1 MGIRTMSIL
10 NEVQQLEHLA
20 VIGKSLIKYAMSI
33 EPGIVFE
40 RKTDWWIPQGEQQF
54 VGFQFQWTDALSITI
69 SLHGMPQEQFKQD
82 DLIIKKGKSN
92 NSECR
97 VTDENQLMAASVC
110 IWRAHQLFHKGSG
123 RSNGALLLADEVKTV
138 NKNWLRPRPDEVTT
152 MDCGNPYL
160 MDTRNWYGE
169 VRDFM
174 KKNKIID
181 SSLIA

>member
-1 MGIRTMSIL
+1 MSIL

-20 VIGKSLIKYAMSI
+20 VMGKSLIKYAMSI

-40 RKTDWWIPQGEQQF
+40 RKDEWWMPQDDQAF
-54 VGFQFQWTDALSITI
+54 IGFQFQWTDALSII
-69 SLHGMPQEQFKQD
+69 VSLHGMPHEQFKQD
-82 DLIIKKGKSN
+82 DLVIKKGKLD

-97 VTDENQLMAASVC
+97 ITDENQLMAASVC
-110 IWRAHQLFHKGSG
+110 IWRAHQLFNQGSS
-123 RSNGALLLADEVKTV
+123 RKAGALLLADEVKTV
-138 NKNWLRPRPDEVTT
+138 NKNWLRPRPDEVIS

-160 MDTRNWYGE
+160 MDTRDWYSE

-181 SSLIA
+181 SSLIT

>member
-1 MGIRTMSIL
+1 MSIF

-20 VIGKSLIKYAMSI
+20 VIGKSLIKYATSI

-40 RKTDWWIPQGEQQF
+40 RKADWWIPQGDLDF

-69 SLHGMPQEQFKQD
+69 SLFGMPQEQFKQD
-82 DLIIKKGKSN
+82 DLVIKKGMCN

-97 VTDENQLMAASVC
+97 ITDENQLMAASVC

-123 RSNGALLLADEVKTV
+123 RNNGALLLSDEVKTV
-138 NKNWLRPRPDEVTT
+138 NRNWLRPRPDEITT
-152 MDCGNPYL
+152 MNCSNPYL
-160 MDTRNWYGE
+160 ADTSNWYGE

>member
-1 MGIRTMSIL
+1 MSIL

-20 VIGKSLIKYAMSI
+20 VMGKSLIKYAISI

-40 RKTDWWIPQGEQQF
+40 RKADWWMPQDDREF
-54 VGFQFQWTDALSITI
+54 IGFQFQWTDALSITI
-69 SLHGMPQEQFKQD
+69 SLYGMPHEQFKQD
-82 DLIIKKGKSN
+82 DLVIKKGKLN

-110 IWRAHQLFHKGSG
+110 IWRAHQLFNQGSS
-123 RSNGALLLADEVKTV
+123 RKAGALLLADEVKTV
-138 NKNWLRPRPDEVTT
+138 NKNWLRPRPDEVTS
-152 MDCGNPYL
+152 MDSSNPYL
-160 MDTRNWYGE
+160 MDTRDWYSE

>member
-1 MGIRTMSIL
+1 MSIL

-40 RKTDWWIPQGEQQF
+40 RKADWWMPQGDQEF
-54 VGFQFQWTDALSITI
+54 VGFQFQWSEALSITI
-69 SLHGMPQEQFKQD
+69 SLYGMPQEQFKQD

-97 VTDENQLMAASVC
+97 VTDENQLMASSVC
-110 IWRAHQLFHKGSG
+110 IWRAHQLFHQGSG
-123 RSNGALLLADEVKTV
+123 RNNGALLLADEVKTV
-138 NKNWLRPRPDEVTT
+138 NKNWLRPRPHEITT

-160 MDTRNWYGE
+160 MDTRDWYSE

>member
-1 MGIRTMSIL
+1 MSIF
-10 NEVQQLEHLA
+10 NEVQQLEHLT

-33 EPGIVFE
+33 EPGIVFK
-40 RKTDWWIPQGEQQF
+40 RDVDWWLPDGEQNF
-54 VGFQFQWTDALSITI
+54 VGFQFQWTTSLSITI
-69 SLHGMPQEQFKQD
+69 SLYGMPHEQFKQD
-82 DLIIKKGKSN
+82 DLVIRKGKFN

-97 VTDENQLMAASVC
+97 ITDANQLMAASVC
-110 IWRAHQLFHKGSG
+110 IWRAHQLFHQGSG
-123 RSNGALLLADEVKTV
+123 RNAGALLLADEVKTV
-138 NKNWLRPRPDEVTT
+138 NKNWLRPRPDDVVD

-160 MDTRNWYGE
+160 KDTSNWYSE

>member
-1 MGIRTMSIL
+1 MSIL
-10 NEVQQLEHLA
+10 NEVQQLEHLT

-40 RKTDWWIPQGEQQF
+40 RKDDWWMPNGDQEF

-69 SLHGMPQEQFKQD
+69 SLHGMPHEQFKQD
-82 DLIIKKGKSN
+82 DLVIKKGKFN

-110 IWRAHQLFHKGSG
+110 IWRAHQLFHQGSA
-123 RSNGALLLADEVKTV
+123 RKTGALLLADEVKTV

-152 MDCGNPYL
+152 MNCGNPYL
-160 MDTRNWYGE
+160 IDTSDWYSE